1 MGAFSLFW
9 SGFNYNATD
18 IMFELANLNASQT
31 ASSIYVT
38 FSIVNG
44 LSAFITG

>member
-1 MGAFSLFW
+1 
-9 SGFNYNATD
+9 
-18 IMFELANLNASQT
+18 MFELAGFT
-31 ASSIYVT
+31 ASETAASIYVT